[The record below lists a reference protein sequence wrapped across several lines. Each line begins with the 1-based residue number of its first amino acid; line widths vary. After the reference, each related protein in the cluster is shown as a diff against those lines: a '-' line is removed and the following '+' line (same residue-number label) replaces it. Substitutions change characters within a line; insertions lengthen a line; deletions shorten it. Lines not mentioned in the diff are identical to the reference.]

1 MILKPPQWCSIHP
14 IRFALPSD
22 VNDTPQVWAKLERDY
37 QQFLREL
44 REAVRCFGAERIEQD
59 VHDIVKGRQ
68 GRTANEERN
77 KLLLAGYD
85 ARAAKGKVKLIEH
98 GRGVREKH
106 HLRTVKDDSVTRQW
120 RRLLKIRERQSR
132 EKAEHD
138 RKLRRPSLVGSGT
151 K

>member
-1 MILKPPQWCSIHP
+1 MILKPPRLCSLVP
-14 IRFALPSD
+14 IRFVPPSL
-22 VNDTPQVWAKLERDY
+22 VNDTPKAWAKLERDY

-44 REAVRCFGAERIEQD
+44 GEAVRCFGAERVKRD
-59 VHDIVKGRQ
+59 VHGIIKGRQ

-77 KLLLAGYD
+77 RLLLAGYD
-85 ARAAKGKVKLIEH
+85 ARAKGKVKLIEAA
-98 GRGVREKH
+98 RGVREKH

-132 EKAEHD
+132 EKAEFD
-138 RKLRRPSLVGSGT
+138 RRLRKPSVVGSGT